1 MAAVIQS
8 VAYHGARKVRQLAL
22 CWRVIAF
29 IAHRIGDGTDPD
41 VPAEARRA
49 VDTGS
54 AGPLGHSCD
63 IGSPRQHCLPL
74 HELTRPGCSICTAL
88 LTPGCAGEPCT
99 NCETPHRVRFES
111 AQGCSA

>member
-29 IAHRIGDGTDPD
+29 IAHRISDRTDPD
-41 VPAEARRA
+41 VPAEPRRRA
-49 VDTGS
+49 DTGS

-63 IGSPRQHCLPL
+63 I
-74 HELTRPGCSICTAL
+74 TAPASTL
-88 LTPGCAGEPCT
+88 VTAARAHTPS
-99 NCETPHRVRFES
+99 V
-111 AQGCSA
+111 

>member
-29 IAHRIGDGTDPD
+29 IAHRIGDRTDPD

-63 IGSPRQHCLPL
+63 IGPPRQHCLPL
-74 HELTRPGCSICTAL
+74 HELTRLGVA
-88 LTPGCAGEPCT
+88 
-99 NCETPHRVRFES
+99 S
-111 AQGCSA
+111 APRY